1 MPGMEWLATVDPN
14 IVYLGLIVALWSV
27 VTIVYSPGTIIGEII
42 SAALTIATLAMLV
55 NMPTNWLAVILVVIG
70 VSGFLALPFV
80 SVRFARFADFGLL
93 LQIAGGLMLFREGP
107 QVSLV
112 IVLATVLVA
121 WVYHRFVLMPALRL
135 HAKSASDDEAS
146 RLIGMRGRVTRA
158 IDPVGTVYVNGESW
172 TARSPEAIDVNTE
185 IVVVRK
191 AGLELFVEKAKRE
204 EEVRANG
211 FQH

>member
-1 MPGMEWLATVDPN
+1 MPSIEWLAAVDPN

-27 VTIVYSPGTIIGEII
+27 VTIVYSPGTIIGEIF
-42 SAALTIATLAMLV
+42 SAVLTLAALVMLA
-55 NMPTNWLAVILVVIG
+55 NMPTNWLAVILIVVG

-80 SVRFARFADFGLL
+80 SIRFARFADLGLL
-93 LQIAGGLMLFREGP
+93 LQVAGGMMLFREGP
-107 QVSLV
+107 QVSPV

-135 HAKSASDDEAS
+135 HAKTAKADEGH
-146 RLIGMRGRVTRA
+146 LLVGMRGRVTRA
-158 IDPVGTVYVNGESW
+158 LDPIGTVYVNGESW
-172 TARSPEAIDVNTE
+172 TARSPEPLDVNTE
-185 IVVVRK
+185 VVVVRK

-204 EEVRANG
+204 EEVRVNG

>member
-1 MPGMEWLATVDPN
+1 MPGMEWLAAVDPN

-42 SAALTIATLAMLV
+42 SAVLTIATLAMLV

-80 SVRFARFADFGLL
+80 SIRFARFADLGLL

-135 HAKSASDDEAS
+135 HAKSESADEAN
-146 RLIGMRGRVTRA
+146 RLVGMRGRVTRA

-172 TARSPEAIDVNTE
+172 TARSPESLDVNTE

-204 EEVRANG
+204 EEIRANG

>member
-42 SAALTIATLAMLV
+42 SAVLTVATLAMLV
-55 NMPTNWLAVILVVIG
+55 NMPTNWLAVVLVMIG

-80 SVRFARFADFGLL
+80 SIRFARFADFGLL
-93 LQIAGGLMLFREGP
+93 LQIAGGLLLFREGP
-107 QVSLV
+107 QVSPV

-135 HAKSASDDEAS
+135 HAKSESADEAS

-158 IDPVGTVYVNGESW
+158 IDPVGTVYVNGELW
-172 TARSPEAIDVNTE
+172 TARSPESLDVNTE
-185 IVVVRK
+185 VVVVRK

>member
-1 MPGMEWLATVDPN
+1 MPSIEWLAAVDPN

-27 VTIVYSPGTIIGEII
+27 VTIVYSPGTIIGEIF
-42 SAALTIATLAMLV
+42 SAVLTLAALVMLA
-55 NMPTNWLAVILVVIG
+55 NMPTNWLAVILIVVG

-80 SVRFARFADFGLL
+80 SIRFARFADLGLL
-93 LQIAGGLMLFREGP
+93 MQVAGGMMLFREGP
-107 QVSLV
+107 QVSPV

-135 HAKSASDDEAS
+135 HAKTAKADEGH
-146 RLIGMRGRVTRA
+146 LLVGMRGRVTRA
-158 IDPVGTVYVNGESW
+158 IDPIGTVYVNGESW
-172 TARSPEAIDVNTE
+172 TARSPEPLDVNTE
-185 IVVVRK
+185 VVVVRK

-204 EEVRANG
+204 EEVRVNG

>member
-1 MPGMEWLATVDPN
+1 MEWLATVDPN
-14 IVYLGLIVALWSV
+14 IVYLGLVVALWSV
-27 VTIVYSPGTIIGEII
+27 VTIVYSPGTIILEII
-42 SAALTIATLAMLV
+42 SAVLTIGTLALLV
-55 NMPTNWLAVILVVIG
+55 NMPTNWLAVVLVVIG

-80 SVRFARFADFGLL
+80 SIRFARFADLGLL
-93 LQIAGGLMLFREGP
+93 LQIAGGLLLFREGP
-107 QVSLV
+107 QVSPV

-135 HAKSASDDEAS
+135 HAKSASEDEAS
-146 RLIGMRGRVTRA
+146 RLVGMRGRVTRA

-172 TARSPEAIDVNTE
+172 TARSPESLDVNTE
-185 IVVVRK
+185 VVVVRK

>member
-27 VTIVYSPGTIIGEII
+27 VTIVYSPGTIIGEIV
-42 SAALTIATLAMLV
+42 SAVLTIGTLALLV
-55 NMPTNWLAVILVVIG
+55 NMPTNWVAVILIMIG
-70 VSGFLALPFV
+70 VSGFLAMPFM
-80 SVRFARFADFGLL
+80 SIRFARFADFGLL

-107 QVSLV
+107 QVSPV

-135 HAKSASDDEAS
+135 HAKTANADESAS
-146 RLIGMRGRVTRA
+146 LVGMRGRVTRA

-172 TARSPEAIDVNTE
+172 TARSPESLDVNTE

>member
-1 MPGMEWLATVDPN
+1 MEWLATVDPN

-27 VTIVYSPGTIIGEII
+27 VTIVYSPGTIIGEIV
-42 SAALTIATLAMLV
+42 SAVLTIGTLALLV
-55 NMPTNWLAVILVVIG
+55 NMPTNWVAVILIMIG
-70 VSGFLALPFV
+70 VSGFLAMPFM
-80 SVRFARFADFGLL
+80 SIRFARFADFGLL

-107 QVSLV
+107 QVSPV

-135 HAKSASDDEAS
+135 HAKTANADESAS
-146 RLIGMRGRVTRA
+146 LVGMRGRVTRA

-172 TARSPEAIDVNTE
+172 TARSPESLDVNTE

>member
-14 IVYLGLIVALWSV
+14 IVYLGLVVALWSV
-27 VTIVYSPGTIIGEII
+27 VTIVYSPGTIILEII
-42 SAALTIATLAMLV
+42 SAVLTIGTLALLV
-55 NMPTNWLAVILVVIG
+55 NMPTNWLAVVLVVIG

-80 SVRFARFADFGLL
+80 SIRFARFADLGLL
-93 LQIAGGLMLFREGP
+93 LQIAGGLLLFREGP
-107 QVSLV
+107 QVSPV

-135 HAKSASDDEAS
+135 HAKSASEDEAS
-146 RLIGMRGRVTRA
+146 RLVGMRGRVTRA

-172 TARSPEAIDVNTE
+172 TARSPESLDVNTE
-185 IVVVRK
+185 VVVVRK